1 MMRGWMRAGVAAIG
15 LAGGAQASEVAR
27 VPHGVVVTPDSG
39 PAKRVRVLA
48 YGDDRFRVSAVPGTD
63 LEVLPKSLMVVAQPQ
78 GDPAISEDEGYV
90 TTKTRKASAR
100 VQLSDG
106 AVSVIEAAG
115 KAVRAHSARGK
126 RKSGV

>member
-1 MMRGWMRAGVAAIG
+1 MMRGWMLAGVAAIG

-78 GDPAISEDEGYV
+78 GDPAISEAEGYV
-90 TTKTRKASAR
+90 KLKTPKASAR
-100 VQLSDG
+100 VRLSDRG
-106 AVSVIEAAG
+106 GRFLERDGTAG
-115 KAVRAHSARGK
+115 NRRAGGR
-126 RKSGV
+126 